1 MKSNILNY
9 NYEKFDFRKFFVKN
23 SKTEIDI
30 YYKDF
35 KKKKLLEKVKLIK
48 QNNKFREFYKNFV
61 KYEIQKLFSYE
72 IAFQKYPNIRILMP
86 KDVDSVVPFHCDKWY
101 NHSTDEVNFWIP
113 LHSVSSSESI
123 QFVNLNRSKKI
134 EKKIFQNNLNYNL
147 IDKLILKYANP
158 INCKFGEMLKF
169 SPLHLHGNVINQTQL
184 PRISI
189 DFRIKKLNSKF
200 TKKILG
206 GYFEIF

>member
-1 MKSNILNY
+1 
-9 NYEKFDFRKFFVKN
+9 
-23 SKTEIDI
+23 
-30 YYKDF
+30 
-35 KKKKLLEKVKLIK
+35 
-48 QNNKFREFYKNFV
+48 
-61 KYEIQKLFSYE
+61 
-72 IAFQKYPNIRILMP
+72 MP